1 MLAVLFSVA
10 LGNAAAPAPA
20 QPADLQALDAARTF
34 VTVECEV
41 AQQALNGCRVIG
53 EASDAQ
59 SAEALKLAS
68 TMQVPATLAQAG
80 VRHVRLRLQLEDAA
94 TTDAPTAR

>member
-10 LGNAAAPAPA
+10 LSNVAPAA
-20 QPADLQALDAARTF
+20 PADLQALDAARTF
-34 VTVECEV
+34 VTVECDV

-59 SAEALKLAS
+59 SAEALKLAA
-68 TMQVPATLAQAG
+68 TMQLPAALAQAG
-80 VRHVRLRLQLEDAA
+80 VRHVRLRLQLDD
-94 TTDAPTAR
+94 DAPAGSPTPR